1 MSGYPATVIVQD
13 GGLLLMNYDTWT
25 LSLAIADKLVPNT
38 ELPAALTQ
46 LANMVFLRVLKMG

>member
-1 MSGYPATVIVQD
+1 MIVQAA
-13 GGLLLMNYDTWT
+13 GLLLMNYDTWT

-46 LANMVFLRVLKMG
+46 LANMVFLGC